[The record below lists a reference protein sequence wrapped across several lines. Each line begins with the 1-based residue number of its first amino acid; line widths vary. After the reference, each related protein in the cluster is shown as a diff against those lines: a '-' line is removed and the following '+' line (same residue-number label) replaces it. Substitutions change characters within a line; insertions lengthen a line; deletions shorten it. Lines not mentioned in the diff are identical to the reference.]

1 MIVFFVAHVKMMTS
15 PDALFICSKFWF
27 SGFLGEGGKEQKMAQ
42 NDKKI
47 CLTPY
52 LRNCTLYDWFFVHMC
67 KMMIYPAI
75 FFHFLKVVIFWVF
88 QSSSII
94 PKINSEVYIPHLLHM
109 CVIFYASF
117 MLGILQQTKFNT
129 W

>member
-1 MIVFFVAHVKMMTS
+1 MFFVAQVKMMTS

-27 SGFLGEGGKEQKMAQ
+27 SGFLGEGGKGQKMAQ

-67 KMMIYPAI
+67 KMMISPAI
-75 FFHFLKVVIFWVF
+75 FFSFSQNCDFLVF
-88 QSSSII
+88 QSSSIM
-94 PKINSEVYIPHLLHM
+94 PKGDSEVYIPHLLHM

-129 W
+129 